1 LILLI
6 KTDANLTFNRS
17 STARAE
23 AALPDRLIREARST
37 QGEAALAEDIIEYF
51 KQRVALPNAAR
62 YQTRID
68 QALREIIIS

>member
-1 LILLI
+1 
-6 KTDANLTFNRS
+6 
-17 STARAE
+17 
-23 AALPDRLIREARST
+23 LPDRLIREARST